1 MAQFAILHSG
11 RLLHLTSDSIG
22 LRAFQVSWGNLRVTL
37 PMYRIYLLLYLLKLG
52 GVPHRIATLSV
63 PVPVVM
69 LVILLLLAHLTLV
82 VLIAQCRLNELPV
95 SALFLQLADD
105 LVDGRRVRELASVG
119 QGAGKRG
126 RG

>member
-1 MAQFAILHSG
+1 MAHFAILHSG
-11 RLLHLTSDSIG
+11 RLLHLTSDTIG
-22 LRAFQVSWGNLRVTL
+22 LWAFQVSWGNLRVTL

-52 GVPHRIATLSV
+52 GVPHRTSILSVSV
-63 PVPVVM
+63 PVPVVI

-105 LVDGRRVRELASVG
+105 LVDGRRLRELASVG
-119 QGAGKRG
+119 YGTV
-126 RG
+126 

>member
-1 MAQFAILHSG
+1 M
-11 RLLHLTSDSIG
+11 
-22 LRAFQVSWGNLRVTL
+22 
-37 PMYRIYLLLYLLKLG
+37 
-52 GVPHRIATLSV
+52 PHRICILSV
-63 PVPVVM
+63 SVPVVM

-95 SALFLQLADD
+95 SALFLKLADD

-126 RG
+126 RR